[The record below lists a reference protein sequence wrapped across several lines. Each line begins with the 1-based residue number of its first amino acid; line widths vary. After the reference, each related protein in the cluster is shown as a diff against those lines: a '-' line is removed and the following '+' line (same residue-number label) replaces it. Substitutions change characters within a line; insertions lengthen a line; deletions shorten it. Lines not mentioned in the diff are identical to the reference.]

1 MRKKIIIV
9 AGDPNSINSE
19 IIFKCWKK
27 INHNIKKRIYLI
39 GNYKL
44 ILSQFKKINAG
55 ISLIKVK
62 NINSELLS
70 NKLKIIDIPLN
81 FKNPFNVSNKSASK
95 FVLESLDKAHKLA
108 LDNNIL
114 GIINCPINKTLLN
127 KEKFGVTEY
136 LAAKC
141 AVKKNSE
148 AMLIKSSNFSVCPIT
163 THIPIKDIAKKISS
177 GLIINKVKTI
187 NLWFKKKLKKKP
199 KICILGL
206 NPHNGEMIKSSE
218 ERKIIVPSIKKLKK
232 LNINIKGPYVAD
244 TFFIKEYK
252 KFDVIVGM
260 YHDQVLTPIKT
271 LFKYNAINVTLG
283 LKYLRVSPDHGVAKE
298 LIGKKK
304 ADATS
309 LLDSITFIN
318 KFGK

>member
-1 MRKKIIIV
+1 M
-9 AGDPNSINSE
+9 N
-19 IIFKCWKK
+19 
-27 INHNIKKRIYLI
+27 KR
-39 GNYKL
+39 
-44 ILSQFKKINAG
+44 F
-55 ISLIKVK
+55 
-62 NINSELLS
+62 
-70 NKLKIIDIPLN
+70 
-81 FKNPFNVSNKSASK
+81 
-95 FVLESLDKAHKLA
+95 
-108 LDNNIL
+108 L
-114 GIINCPINKTLLN
+114 GI
-127 KEKFGVTEY
+127 TEY
-136 LAAKC
+136 LANKFSC
-141 AVKKNSE
+141 KKN
-148 AMLIKSSNFSVCPIT
+148 AMLIYNKKLSVCPIT

-206 NPHNGEMIKSSE
+206 NPHNGEIIKSSE

-283 LKYLRVSPDHGVAKE
+283 LKYLRVSPDHGVAKD